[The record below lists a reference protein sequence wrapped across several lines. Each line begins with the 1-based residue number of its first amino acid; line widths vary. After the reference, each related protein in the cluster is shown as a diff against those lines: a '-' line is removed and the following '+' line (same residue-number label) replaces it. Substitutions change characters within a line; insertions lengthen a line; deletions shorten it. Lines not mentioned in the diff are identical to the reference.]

1 MLTEPGKYWFHQ
13 EVLGLNQEDFG
24 LDQEDFGLGQE
35 GFGLDQEGFGLDQEV
50 LGSNYCCCLNE
61 LVYVIN
67 ITYYIGNF

>member
-1 MLTEPGKYWFHQ
+1 MAYPENYCYSQ
-13 EVLGLNQEDFG
+13 EVIGLDQEDFGLNQEDFG
-24 LDQEDFGLGQE
+24 LHHED
-35 GFGLDQEGFGLDQEV
+35 FGLDQEYLGVDQKV